1 MKNIL
6 DLHNFRSEYHFF
18 EKELEERIDKFLT
31 PFLNQSYNG
40 RTNFRV
46 KIIVGKGLNSKTFIE
61 NKNPIKFF
69 TEKYLNKLG
78 LDWKYE
84 GLADFGN
91 EGVILID
98 F

>member
-1 MKNIL
+1 MKDIL

-46 KIIVGKGLNSKTFIE
+46 KIIVGRGLNSTHFIE
-61 NKNPIKFF
+61 KKNPIKFF
-69 TEKYLNKLG
+69 TEKYLDRLR

-84 GLADFGN
+84 GLDGFGN
-91 EGVILID
+91 DGVILID